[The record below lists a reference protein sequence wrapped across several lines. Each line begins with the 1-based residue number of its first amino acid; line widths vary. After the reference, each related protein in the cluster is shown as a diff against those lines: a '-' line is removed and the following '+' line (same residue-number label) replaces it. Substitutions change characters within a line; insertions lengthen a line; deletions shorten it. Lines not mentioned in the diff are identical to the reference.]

1 MRKLAYLRLFW
12 QCKADKK
19 APWLYCIFPEKDLLS
34 IVCLLFL
41 TAFSWRII
49 GKGCHCPVNS
59 FFLFF
64 LFKNAQIKVPWQW
77 CVCVFVLCLCA
88 QLCVFERRQ
97 DCLTV
102 WPLLT
107 EISSVRQD
115 QHVSRYNETFI
126 KHEILASQ
134 SSSVTTAREFYDYYN
149 NHKNDLLLGK

>member
-1 MRKLAYLRLFW
+1 MVILH
-12 QCKADKK
+12 
-19 APWLYCIFPEKDLLS
+19 FPRERFAFDCVPAFS
-34 IVCLLFL
+34 YSS
-41 TAFSWRII
+41 FSWRII

-64 LFKNAQIKVPWQW
+64 LFKNAQIKLPWQW

-149 NHKNDLLLGK
+149 NHKNDLLLGKWFLCGLILLSSLRSLGL

>member
-1 MRKLAYLRLFW
+1 MA
-12 QCKADKK
+12 
-19 APWLYCIFPEKDLLS
+19 
-34 IVCLLFL
+34 V
-41 TAFSWRII
+41 
-49 GKGCHCPVNS
+49 V
-59 FFLFF
+59 
-64 LFKNAQIKVPWQW
+64 